1 MGGFYAL
8 LCCLFTSNPEYISEF
23 PLSNYLKILD
33 RNTFFRCHK
42 SFIVNIGMI
51 DKICDNDII
60 LINGNKVSVSRRLR
74 KSLLKIYEIYGLQI

>member
-1 MGGFYAL
+1 
-8 LCCLFTSNPEYISEF
+8 
-23 PLSNYLKILD
+23 
-33 RNTFFRCHK
+33 
-42 SFIVNIGMI
+42 MI